1 MSCEQSAV
9 SSQQQNDRV
18 GKGGRTMEKDMR
30 KPHKRLDVWN
40 KAIDLTI
47 DIYKLSDGF
56 PKAEIYG
63 LTSQMRRAAVS
74 VPSNTAEG
82 AARQTR
88 KEFINFLHMAQG
100 SLSELDTQLVIA
112 CRLEYLSVES
122 FEKIENAIETISKM
136 ITGLI
141 KSLKK

>member
-1 MSCEQSAV
+1 
-9 SSQQQNDRV
+9 
-18 GKGGRTMEKDMR
+18 
-30 KPHKRLDVWN
+30 
-40 KAIDLTI
+40 
-47 DIYKLSDGF
+47 
-56 PKAEIYG
+56 
-63 LTSQMRRAAVS
+63 MRRAAVS